1 MDLVLLVLFHFN
13 SSGAG
18 VRVREVRYVDERCD
32 ASVWEKPK
40 EVVEVE
46 RFNRWPVVT
55 NTISKVSRTISPR
68 EQWSRLLLTHNE

>member
-40 EVVEVE
+40 EVVEV
-46 RFNRWPVVT
+46 
-55 NTISKVSRTISPR
+55 
-68 EQWSRLLLTHNE
+68 